1 MQSAIERLHASI
13 LSQGSDSS
21 RFPRTAKLLLSG
33 KTHIAKKLAEEAVEV
48 ALDSVQVDRAAVISE
63 SADLV
68 YHLVVLWVSMGVWP
82 AEVWEEMSRREEM
95 MGLAE
100 KLPKSTGETA

>member
-1 MQSAIERLHASI
+1 MQPAIQRLHAAV
-13 LSQGSDSS
+13 LSQGSDGS

-48 ALDSVQVDRAAVISE
+48 ALDCVQGDRAAVVLE
-63 SADLV
+63 SADLI
-68 YHLVVLWVSMGVWP
+68 YHLVVLWAAMGVWP
-82 AEVWEEMSRREEM
+82 AEVWEEMGRREQM

-100 KLPKSTGETA
+100 KLPKSTEET